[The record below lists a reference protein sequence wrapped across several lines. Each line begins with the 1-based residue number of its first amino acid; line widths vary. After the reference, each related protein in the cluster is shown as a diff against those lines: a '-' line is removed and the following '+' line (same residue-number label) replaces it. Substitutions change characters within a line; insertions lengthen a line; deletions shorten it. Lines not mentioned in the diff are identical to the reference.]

1 MKGVNSFVQNLFIW
15 RRVYAVM
22 LLLFWLSAKFSIKYH
37 TEKGLI
43 MSVQPILANAAVS
56 ISDFKKSPNAALK
69 EANGEPVAVL
79 TNGRIS
85 GYYVSPETWEALADY
100 QEDIELA
107 KIARSRM
114 KGKRVKVDLD
124 EL

>member
-1 MKGVNSFVQNLFIW
+1 M
-15 RRVYAVM
+15 
-22 LLLFWLSAKFSIKYH
+22 
-37 TEKGLI
+37 
-43 MSVQPILANAAVS
+43 
-56 ISDFKKSPNAALK
+56 
-69 EANGEPVAVL
+69 L

-85 GYYVSPETWEALADY
+85 GYYVSSETWEALADY

-107 KIARSRM
+107 NIARSRM

>member
-1 MKGVNSFVQNLFIW
+1 
-15 RRVYAVM
+15 
-22 LLLFWLSAKFSIKYH
+22 
-37 TEKGLI
+37 

-56 ISDFKKSPNAALK
+56 ISDFKKSPNVALK

-85 GYYVSPETWEALADY
+85 GYYVSTETWEALADY

-107 KIARSRM
+107 KIAHSRM
-114 KGKRVKVDLD
+114 KGKCVKVDLD

>member
-1 MKGVNSFVQNLFIW
+1 
-15 RRVYAVM
+15 
-22 LLLFWLSAKFSIKYH
+22 
-37 TEKGLI
+37 
-43 MSVQPILANAAVS
+43 MSVQPILANAVVS

-85 GYYVSPETWEALADY
+85 GYYFSPETWEALADY

-107 KIARSRM
+107 KIAHSRM

>member
-1 MKGVNSFVQNLFIW
+1 MIIQHILVNV
-15 RRVYAVM
+15 
-22 LLLFWLSAKFSIKYH
+22 
-37 TEKGLI
+37 T
-43 MSVQPILANAAVS
+43 VS
-56 ISDFKKSPNAALK
+56 MSDFKKSPNAALK
-69 EANGEPVAVL
+69 EANGQPVAVL

-85 GYYVSPETWEALADY
+85 GYYISPELWEALTDY

-107 KIARSRM
+107 KIAHSRM

>member
-1 MKGVNSFVQNLFIW
+1 
-15 RRVYAVM
+15 
-22 LLLFWLSAKFSIKYH
+22 
-37 TEKGLI
+37 

-85 GYYVSPETWEALADY
+85 GYYVSPGNMGGAGRLSGRYRTRQNCPFPDEGETCEG
-100 QEDIELA
+100 
-107 KIARSRM
+107 RS
-114 KGKRVKVDLD
+114 G
-124 EL
+124 

>member
-1 MKGVNSFVQNLFIW
+1 M
-15 RRVYAVM
+15 
-22 LLLFWLSAKFSIKYH
+22 
-37 TEKGLI
+37 
-43 MSVQPILANAAVS
+43 
-56 ISDFKKSPNAALK
+56 SDFKKSPNAALK
-69 EANGEPVAVL
+69 EANGQPVAVL

-85 GYYVSPETWEALADY
+85 GYYISPELWEALTDY

-107 KIARSRM
+107 KIAHSRM